1 MQDHL
6 PNNIIEHVRLNMGYI
21 RLSGEVDKPWWTKSS
36 NGKFTV
42 KSAWDIL
49 RNRSISNN
57 DFKKLWVE
65 GLPFK
70 INFFGWRVWTQ
81 RVPVAAFISSWDPNC
96 SDLCRCCRVPVRESI
111 EHLFLSGELTAF
123 IWDYYARAAG
133 LPGPWVQV
141 KQTMKKWWDFQ
152 GNSRVKMVYQAMPNI
167 ILWFLW
173 KRRNTILHGGKVV
186 RWIPP
191 PVGWLKCNTDSASR
205 GNPGPSSVAFCVRN
219 HDGNLVGAKGL
230 QIADTSNLVAEAKA
244 ICEGLQYCFD
254 KRFSNIIVET
264 NSLSM
269 VNIINGIWE
278 VPWSVSIEVNAINRI
293 RSTYEFSSFQEVPTA
308 AKKIINLDKCST
320 PVMRIKQMNDSN
332 SSS

>member
-123 IWDYYARAAG
+123 IWDYYARASG

-152 GNSRVKMVYQAMPNI
+152 
-167 ILWFLW
+167 
-173 KRRNTILHGGKVV
+173 
-186 RWIPP
+186 
-191 PVGWLKCNTDSASR
+191 GWLKCNTDSASR

-264 NSLSM
+264 DSLSM